1 MTWLLTRPVTILLN
15 NKSSRLVV
23 EFRWDRWSSEK
34 TLKIFL
40 ASQEISKI
48 FDCPKESYFWLSE
61 RASSIV
67 DRWSNERTENEKYLE
82 IFLRAHLEIIR
93 ALTKRKYTRYS
104 VLDDLKDS
112 RKNKFVIVTS
122 RLEAFVVVVVVC
134 NSFFLP
140 SSIVLRYVGSVY
152 SSRASCSNF

>member
-1 MTWLLTRPVTILLN
+1 MVIRKNV
-15 NKSSRLVV
+15 K
-23 EFRWDRWSSEK
+23 K
-34 TLKIFL
+34 FL

-61 RASSIV
+61 KASSIV

-93 ALTKRKYTRYS
+93 ASTKRKYTRYS

-122 RLEAFVVVVVVC
+122 RLEAFVVVVC
-134 NSFFLP
+134 NTFFLP

-152 SSRASCSNF
+152 TSRVSCSNF